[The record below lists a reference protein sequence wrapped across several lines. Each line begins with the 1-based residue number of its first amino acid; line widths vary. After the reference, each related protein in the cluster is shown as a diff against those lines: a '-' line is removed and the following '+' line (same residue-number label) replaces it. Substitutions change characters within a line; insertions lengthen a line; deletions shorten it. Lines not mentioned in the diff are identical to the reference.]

1 MAGKFSV
8 YLKDDKLKR
17 DIEAIARFDRVS
29 LTQLMR
35 DILQAYADTRAD
47 DIAVIYRQDAEID
60 ALKQKAQEDTNPPEY
75 QQEQTPEET
84 PSKNPNFF

>member
-1 MAGKFSV
+1 MAGKISV

-35 DILQAYADTRAD
+35 NILQAYADTRAD

-60 ALKQKAQEDTNPPEY
+60 ALKQTAQED
-75 QQEQTPEET
+75 QQEQPEEQAS
-84 PSKNPNFF
+84 PKNPNFF

>member
-1 MAGKFSV
+1 MAGKISV

-35 DILQAYADTRAD
+35 NILQAFADTRAD

-60 ALKQKAQEDTNPPEY
+60 ALKQKAQED
-75 QQEQTPEET
+75 QQEQPEEQAS
-84 PSKNPNFF
+84 PKNPNFF

>member
-60 ALKQKAQEDTNPPEY
+60 ALKQKAQDD
-75 QQEQTPEET
+75 QQEQPEEQAS
-84 PSKNPNFF
+84 PKNPNFF

>member
-60 ALKQKAQEDTNPPEY
+60 ALKQKAQED
-75 QQEQTPEET
+75 QQEQPEET

>member
-1 MAGKFSV
+1 MAGKISV

-60 ALKQKAQEDTNPPEY
+60 ALKQKAQED
-75 QQEQTPEET
+75 QQEQPEEQAS
-84 PSKNPNFF
+84 PKNPNFF

>member
-1 MAGKFSV
+1 MAGKISV

-35 DILQAYADTRAD
+35 NILQAYADTRAD

-60 ALKQKAQEDTNPPEY
+60 ALKQKAQED
-75 QQEQTPEET
+75 QQEQPEEQAS
-84 PSKNPNFF
+84 PKNPNFF

>member
-60 ALKQKAQEDTNPPEY
+60 ALKQKAQEGITPPED
-75 QQEQTPEET
+75 QQEQTPEKT

>member
-35 DILQAYADTRAD
+35 NILQAYADTRAD

-60 ALKQKAQEDTNPPEY
+60 ALKQKAQED
-75 QQEQTPEET
+75 QQEQPEEQAS
-84 PSKNPNFF
+84 PKNPNFF

>member
-60 ALKQKAQEDTNPPEY
+60 ALKQKAQED
-75 QQEQTPEET
+75 QQEQPEEQAS
-84 PSKNPNFF
+84 PKNPNFF